1 VPSWSTLPTTCR
13 GWRWRTA
20 LSLAAVLP
28 VTTALVL
35 AMRRRRGF
43 PQRAYESCIGCLAV
57 LPNALIAW
65 RLGRLTA
72 EFIYLAVYVGLSAAW
87 SHEVA
92 VTFPEEA
99 PAQLSNGELLDN
111 RVWSALML
119 VVIGPLFG
127 VGTIGL
133 TYLAEH
139 VGRLVEV
146 RRGEKNPGP
155 RL

>member
-1 VPSWSTLPTTCR
+1 
-13 GWRWRTA
+13 
-20 LSLAAVLP
+20 
-28 VTTALVL
+28 
-35 AMRRRRGF
+35 M
-43 PQRAYESCIGCLAV
+43 
-57 LPNALIAW
+57 
-65 RLGRLTA
+65 GRLAA
-72 EFIYLAVYVGLSAAW
+72 EFICLAVYVGLGAAW

-92 VTFPEEA
+92 VTFPEEG

-119 VVIGPLFG
+119 FVIGPRFG

-146 RRGEKNPGP
+146 RRGGKNPGP